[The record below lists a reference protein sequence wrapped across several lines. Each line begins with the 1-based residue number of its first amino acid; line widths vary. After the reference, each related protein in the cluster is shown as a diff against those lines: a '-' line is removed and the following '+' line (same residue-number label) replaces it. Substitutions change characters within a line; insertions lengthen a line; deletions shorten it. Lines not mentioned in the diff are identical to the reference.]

1 MPEHALMLTPTW
13 QEAVTAPFLSCFWS
27 YTLSH
32 VTFLYALPGQPFLF
46 MKTNLST
53 FNCSI
58 KVKWNRCAHKK
69 LLRNWTW
76 ERIIP
81 VLEPKPVSLQR
92 CCALRLVLGS
102 YLLCFSCES
111 EEVCKWKLFIQNKF
125 SDSVVSLQ
133 TMSYTSWSDHHSV
146 SLLCPLPA
154 CICSA
159 TWIKEPISM
168 KTTFSQCLNR
178 LCDPALLMTWSS
190 TCEKSAAATD
200 SLTSWSLELRDTL
213 ELPEWRCGLSVF
225 SFLTRMIERA

>member
-1 MPEHALMLTPTW
+1 MCSQETIEKLNMRADHSSARAKACQPSKMLRAQAGPW
-13 QEAVTAPFLSCFWS
+13 ILSAVFFLRVW
-27 YTLSH
+27 LI
-32 VTFLYALPGQPFLF
+32 L
-46 MKTNLST
+46 
-53 FNCSI
+53 
-58 KVKWNRCAHKK
+58 
-69 LLRNWTW
+69 
-76 ERIIP
+76 
-81 VLEPKPVSLQR
+81 
-92 CCALRLVLGS
+92 
-102 YLLCFSCES
+102 CES